1 MRPVMTAAILKNVP
15 VRCLLVDDDAHFLA
29 AAGRLLRRE
38 GAEVV
43 GFAST
48 GEEALERARSLRP
61 DVVLVD
67 IGLQGESGFDVAERL
82 ANVGEPPPPVILI
95 SSYGERD
102 FRDLI
107 LSSSALGFVS
117 KSELSVRA
125 IELLVGADGQ
135 PKD

>member
-1 MRPVMTAAILKNVP
+1 MRSAETAAILRNVP
-15 VRCLLVDDDAHFLA
+15 VRCLIVDDDARFLA

-43 GFAST
+43 GFASS
-48 GEEALERARSLRP
+48 GDEAVERAQSLHP

-82 ANVGEPPPPVILI
+82 ASAAKRPHPVILI

-102 FRDLI
+102 FCDLI

-117 KSELSVRA
+117 KAELSVRA
-125 IELLVGADGQ
+125 IELLVGLDGHVA
-135 PKD
+135 